1 MLRASLETNEFLG
14 SCAVSKKH
22 SEGHMHLDIVK
33 LSSASL
39 PFPGQHELSRH
50 AAYSSTPVPF
60 ATLASMRPAVA
71 LPQGFDFGAS
81 GPRTGLKG
89 PSSRDPPARDPSPRP
104 HLRRHLPAAPCLCT
118 RALQLSMEFSAATRP
133 RATWTWHAYA
143 REACPAR
150 GIQPRGAQR
159 SVSGVEKAAGV
170 RKRAAGIGS
179 VATRFSQRSP
189 SDREGPRDEARR
201 ATRAIILSLDLQM
214 FWPGPSTDSAQRAA
228 PG

>member
-1 MLRASLETNEFLG
+1 MPLKGAISEQGRVGMLRASLETNEFLG

-81 GPRTGLKG
+81 GPRTGSNGPFLQRSACARSIAAPASAS
-89 PSSRDPPARDPSPRP
+89 PSSRCAVSLHPRTAIK
-104 HLRRHLPAAPCLCT
+104 HG
-118 RALQLSMEFSAATRP
+118 SAATRP

-150 GIQPRGAQR
+150 GVISRPRGL
-159 SVSGVEKAAGV
+159 
-170 RKRAAGIGS
+170 
-179 VATRFSQRSP
+179 P
-189 SDREGPRDEARR
+189 
-201 ATRAIILSLDLQM
+201 L
-214 FWPGPSTDSAQRAA
+214 PGALMADV
-228 PG
+228 